1 MKICFLFSAESEK
14 MLKKIMKTSVL
25 LATGFLV
32 VAAVSC
38 KSKKTDTDSMAVEK
52 TSVSENGTHVWYYF
66 TKSGFMPTDLPQNAP
81 SAIEKPWTESIRI
94 CGSANASDTNNKS
107 QPPSYAIVN
116 RLGIITFSEKA
127 PVLHG
132 DVNIFSENTV
142 SSMFLQDN
150 IPVFSVYKSSF
161 FNDKTPVQ
169 KTAVMAQARPFLI
182 NYDIN
187 SGVFFPLIFY
197 EDIHLAINEQVT
209 DFSWDG
215 KSFNCSV
222 KTTENAKNTF
232 SYFTI
237 MPSVSLLSISQKNI
251 SSVLSIGESNAET
264 FRASKKFADFSEAP
278 ERLKKLLAKL
288 PKNQQMLME
297 CSFSGNSSAVTY
309 RQSGNDENSC
319 LMAKAV
325 IADLYALVVFSDG
338 TCYFSGSC
346 YSRPVLAGGKVLG
359 FRLPKLP
366 ERFIYSYPALSGT
379 KLYVAWEE
387 TSFYKT
393 GRSGFIEIDL
403 DSVLYSK
410 FRN

>member
-1 MKICFLFSAESEK
+1 MNA
-14 MLKKIMKTSVL
+14 SVL
-25 LATGFLV
+25 LAAVFF
-32 VAAVSC
+32 AAACSC
-38 KSKKTDTDSMAVEK
+38 KSKKDTPIFLSGEK
-52 TSVSENGTHVWYYF
+52 MTAPENITHAWYYF
-66 TKSGFMPTDLPQNAP
+66 TKTGFMPVDLPQNAP

-94 CGSANASDTNNKS
+94 CGSANASDTNS
-107 QPPSYAIVN
+107 RIQPPAYAMVN
-116 RLGIITFSEKA
+116 RLGIIKFSKDS
-127 PVLHG
+127 PILHG
-132 DVNIFSENTV
+132 DVNLFSENTV

-150 IPVFSVYKSSF
+150 VPVFSVYKSSF

-169 KTAVMAQARPFLI
+169 NTAAITQSRPLLI

-197 EDIHLAINEQVT
+197 EDLHLAINEQVT
-209 DFSWDG
+209 DFSWNG

-232 SYFTI
+232 SYFTLT
-237 MPSVSLLSISQKNI
+237 PSVSLLSLSQKNI
-251 SSVLSIGESNAET
+251 SSVLSIGESNAES
-264 FRASKKFADFSEAP
+264 FRASKKIADFSEAP
-278 ERLKKLLAKL
+278 ERLKNLLAKL
-288 PKNQQMLME
+288 QKNQQMLME

-325 IADLYALVVFSDG
+325 IADLYALAVFSDG

-393 GRSGFIEIDL
+393 GRSGFIEVDL